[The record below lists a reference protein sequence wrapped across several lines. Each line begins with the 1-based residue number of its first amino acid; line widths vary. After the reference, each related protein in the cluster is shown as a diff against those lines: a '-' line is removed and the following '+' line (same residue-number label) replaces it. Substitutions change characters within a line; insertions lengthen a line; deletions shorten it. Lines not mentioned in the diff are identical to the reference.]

1 MEMCYAPNGN
11 LQIDNARIIFRNF
24 KGEGGRY
31 NHAGDRNFAV
41 VIPDYDQAMALKNDG
56 WNVKIKDPKEPG
68 DTPFMYLPVK
78 VKFNGHSP
86 RIYLE
91 TLGHRNKIDEDQ
103 VDTLDDIEIES
114 VSMDIRPYNW
124 EVQGD
129 KGKAAYLYS
138 MNVVQLTD
146 RFARYEDT
154 ANFNNARPMKFV
166 GADDQEELP
175 FE

>member
-24 KGEGGRY
+24 RGEGGKY
-31 NHAGDRNFAV
+31 NHTGDRNFAV

-56 WNVKIKDPKEPG
+56 WNVKIKDPREPG
-68 DTPFMYLPVK
+68 DTPFMYLPIK

-91 TLGHRNKIDEDQ
+91 TFGHRNRITEDSIAE
-103 VDTLDDIEIES
+103 LDDVEIES

-124 EVQGD
+124 EVKGD

-138 MNVVQLTD
+138 MNVVQLVD
-146 RFARYEDT
+146 RFARSENPAT
-154 ANFNNARPMKFV
+154 FNNFRPMRTESN
-166 GADDQEELP
+166 DQEELP